1 MNMTRFNIS
10 IEEAVNFVI
19 WALEKNIGGE
29 IFIPKC
35 PSYRIKDLVKAI
47 DKNCKIKIIGI
58 RPGEKIEEE
67 LLCKSENQATIDL
80 GKCYVVVGT
89 TNIKTQ
95 NFYKKKK
102 HNKVKKN
109 FAYTSGTNTEFLSI
123 SDLKI

>member
-1 MNMTRFNIS
+1 MGFR
-10 IEEAVNFVI
+10 E
-19 WALEKNIGGE
+19 NIGGE

-95 NFYKKKK
+95 KFYKKKK

-123 SDLKI
+123 SDLKNLIKKSS